1 VGYQHYT
8 AFSEGAVYPPSY
20 GQGCSAHDM
29 HLLPYCV
36 PQWCGDPI
44 NDECVPRWCAEQWCW
59 VDEASCSGVPSPMP
73 TSYFAPLRLTYSY
86 EACNATNVFSAFY
99 EGKTAPRPPP
109 PPPYTPPRLPPSPP
123 SRTYDVEWAIGS
135 AATAALLLAF
145 ASVCYQLYRII
156 RSQQQEKRAAARE
169 QAMAAIETTRQMRFA
184 ACFIRA
190 SDFLKLGKLV
200 NHEQVRNGGRLV
212 FRDSFNE
219 LALGDDYTIF
229 ISHQWTSFSAPDPS
243 GEHYAVMCAAVRKI
257 AGDKVSSS
265 SSSGGRAEAAD
276 SSGKLEYMLDRI
288 FIWVD
293 FISIP
298 QCNAETTK
306 LAIHS
311 LSAYASLASEFVIV
325 APRMEHH
332 DTGAPIDFNTYR
344 RRCWCR
350 AEQVCHILRN
360 GLDGMWLARSATD
373 IQKLSSTRT
382 AETLAAPLDEASMSY
397 LSGSFK
403 SKRKDDWMTFTEE
416 EWLIESM
423 RVFQGEVTQDMDKL
437 ALMLPILGLYAEL
450 YAVAEAMDVPFFA
463 NVLQLLRESR
473 DEILPRTFRPKASPS
488 SFSKRPK
495 ARLTTAQKER
505 QTVLLGASA
514 AHSQLAV
521 QAVHGTADCVELELF
536 GSLVETVEELVDEDA
551 ALRDR
556 LRDSVLRRR
565 GLLEKKRR
573 ELTRVDTKRITQMNA
588 SRISQMNARARWRKA
603 SRLFGFHLPL
613 QGTPLRGSFGS
624 FGRSSVFGSP
634 TAPSLGSMRALE
646 VPNCPAASS
655 QSSRMSV

>member
-1 VGYQHYT
+1 
-8 AFSEGAVYPPSY
+8 
-20 GQGCSAHDM
+20 
-29 HLLPYCV
+29 
-36 PQWCGDPI
+36 
-44 NDECVPRWCAEQWCW
+44 
-59 VDEASCSGVPSPMP
+59 
-73 TSYFAPLRLTYSY
+73 
-86 EACNATNVFSAFY
+86 
-99 EGKTAPRPPP
+99 
-109 PPPYTPPRLPPSPP
+109 
-123 SRTYDVEWAIGS
+123 
-135 AATAALLLAF
+135 
-145 ASVCYQLYRII
+145 
-156 RSQQQEKRAAARE
+156 
-169 QAMAAIETTRQMRFA
+169 
-184 ACFIRA
+184 
-190 SDFLKLGKLV
+190 V

-288 FIWVD
+288 FIWVGARRAHVLDALGPYASREPSTHAAQTQKWSLPLCDSAD

-588 SRISQMNARARWRKA
+588 SRISQMNARARC
-603 SRLFGFHLPL
+603 
-613 QGTPLRGSFGS
+613 
-624 FGRSSVFGSP
+624 V
-634 TAPSLGSMRALE
+634 
-646 VPNCPAASS
+646 
-655 QSSRMSV
+655 